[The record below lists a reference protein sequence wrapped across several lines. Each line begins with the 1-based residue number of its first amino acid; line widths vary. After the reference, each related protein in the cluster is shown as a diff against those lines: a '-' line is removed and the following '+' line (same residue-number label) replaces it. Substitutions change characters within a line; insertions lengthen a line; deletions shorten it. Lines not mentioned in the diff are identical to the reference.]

1 MSTTSLAQL
10 SDDLTLLTGLLY
22 SLGIIAYAAD
32 FAFGKR
38 RAATSAAVTPAREPA
53 LVGAGA
59 PAPDDVDADETDD
72 PGKAGGAVA
81 TAAEEPRKAS
91 VMVRVALGL
100 TALGLLVHFFS
111 ILTRGLA
118 ADRLPWG
125 NMHEFILAITFGAV
139 AVYLIVA
146 WRFKAHFAGLFVL
159 IPVVLG
165 IGLASTAL
173 YTPVGALMPA
183 LKTNRWIAIHVTA
196 AVTASGTF
204 IVAGAMN
211 VMYLLAAR
219 YAKLKATGGE
229 IGFSGVAR
237 RLPSSDVLDRLSYR
251 IAIFGFPIWT
261 FAIVAGAMWA
271 DQAWGRY
278 WGWDPKEVWSFITWV
293 VYAGYLHARSTAGW
307 RGQKAAWVQ
316 LLAFACLM
324 FNLFGVNLWFHG
336 LHSYAGV

>member
-1 MSTTSLAQL
+1 MSTTGLAQL

-22 SLGIIAYAAD
+22 SLAILGYAAD

-38 RAATSAAVTPAREPA
+38 RAAAAVHPAKEAA

-59 PAPDDVDADETDD
+59 PVSGSDD
-72 PGKAGGAVA
+72 PGSADEPAA
-81 TAAEEPRKAS
+81 AAPAEEPGRMS
-91 VMVRVALGL
+91 VSMRVALGL
-100 TALGLLVHFFS
+100 TGLGLLVHFFS

-118 ADRLPWG
+118 AQRVPWG
-125 NMHEFILAITFGAV
+125 NMHEFILAIGFGAV
-139 AVYLIVA
+139 AVFMVVV
-146 WRFKAHFAGLFVL
+146 WRFKAYFAGLFVL

-183 LKTNRWIAIHVTA
+183 LKTNYWISIHVTA

-204 IVAGAMN
+204 IVAGAIN

-219 YAKLKATGGE
+219 YAKLKADGGE
-229 IGFSGVAR
+229 IGFSGIAR
-237 RLPSSDVLDRLSYR
+237 KMPEASVLDRLSYR

-307 RGQKAAWVQ
+307 RGQKAAWIQ
-316 LLAFACLM
+316 LLAFGCLM
-324 FNLFGVNLWFHG
+324 FNLFGVNIWFSG
-336 LHSYAGV
+336 LHSYAGL

>member
-10 SDDLTLLTGLLY
+10 SDELTLITGLLY
-22 SLGIIAYAAD
+22 SLGIFAYAAD
-32 FAFGKR
+32 FAFGRR
-38 RAATSAAVTPAREPA
+38 RAARSPAVTSAPEPA

-59 PAPDDVDADETDD
+59 PAADGGDLPEEPGDAATD
-72 PGKAGGAVA
+72 
-81 TAAEEPRKAS
+81 TAEEPEYPRKAS
-91 VMVRVALGL
+91 TLVRVALGL
-100 TALGLLVHFFS
+100 TVLGLLVHFAS

-125 NMHEFILAITFGAV
+125 NMHEFILAIAFGAV

-146 WRFKAHFAGLFVL
+146 WRFKAYFAGLFVL

-237 RLPSSDVLDRLSYR
+237 RLPSAEVLDRLSYR
-251 IAIFGFPIWT
+251 IVIFGFPIWT
-261 FAIVAGAMWA
+261 FAVVAGAMWA

-307 RGQKAAWVQ
+307 RGRKAAWVQ
-316 LLAFACLM
+316 VLAFACLM